1 MLANVGFG
9 GLGQESEDG
18 DGGVGRTRG
27 FRGLV
32 EQPEYAILQAAGG
45 RDGGNGSGGTAAL
58 TYGGDGDNKSAK
70 QGESSA
76 TAAGAR
82 TCGCFIQNSHSVSAS
97 VL

>member
-32 EQPEYAILQAAGG
+32 EQPEHAILQAAEGV
-45 RDGGNGSGGTAAL
+45 TEAMAAEEQL
-58 TYGGDGDNKSAK
+58 
-70 QGESSA
+70 
-76 TAAGAR
+76 
-82 TCGCFIQNSHSVSAS
+82 H
-97 VL
+97 